1 MFKEITSSKS
11 YRNAYNSFDT
21 SASVSGGFKG
31 FSASASAA
39 YGEVNSMIT
48 SSQEDHHIERGH
60 MTTYNSLDYQ
70 IQREVSTRIE
80 IDGKTALYVEK
91 RYVDSTDR
99 EDKWTQDQKEARSER
114 YLKRRFYG
122 EDDKISG
129 STYKIE
135 TCVKETCKNKCQKC
149 KKLCQLCSAAPGFSA
164 HLCDRKCSLAY
175 AGNGLRQKSAGQIGA
190 KAFLET
196 MCYLFYPAIGTPKL
210 TSNTMSTIL
219 EAIQKLKEKGWI

>member
-1 MFKEITSSKS
+1 M
-11 YRNAYNSFDT
+11 DT

-31 FSASASAA
+31 FSAAASAA
-39 YGEVNSMIT
+39 YGEVNNLVT
-48 SSQEDHHIERGH
+48 SSQDDSHIEWGK
-60 MTTYNSLDYQ
+60 MTTYNPLDYQ
-70 IQREVSTRIE
+70 IEREVTTRVQ

-99 EDKWTQDQKEARSER
+99 DEKWEKEQREEASER

-149 KKLCQLCSAAPGFSA
+149 KEMCQVCGAAAPGFSA
-164 HLCDRKCSLAY
+164 HLCDRKCSFFY
-175 AGNGLRQKSAGQIGA
+175 AGNGLRRAPIVVL
-190 KAFLET
+190 LET
-196 MCYLFYPAIGTPKL
+196 RQHPIIKATCDIFYENISHPKL
-210 TSNTMSTIL
+210 TYNAIVNYLNFMKKL
-219 EAIQKLKEKGWI
+219 EIFD